1 MATMLVR
8 IEEFTVGSQSWK
20 QYYERF
26 VNWAEVNAVES
37 SKIVRVFLAV
47 IGPSAYNLLKTL
59 TRGADLSKMTLEE
72 FNDLLTDHL
81 DPAPMVV
88 SERYNFYSSR
98 QQVGETIM
106 EFSTRLQSLSSN
118 CDFKDF
124 TDQALRDAFVLGLSD
139 TKQNIRPVLLAERD
153 LTFKRAVE
161 LAQQI
166 TKATDDARRIQT
178 GDHSVFK
185 VKRSETKAS
194 DKSIVCYCCGE
205 SGHTRRACPK
215 RDQACTFCGIRGHV
229 ESVCRKRASSNKHVI
244 SNVNFVSEYFEPFMI
259 DVEIEST
266 KFSIEV
272 DTGSPITIL
281 KSTDFRKLGS
291 ILTPCTTEF
300 VSYTG
305 HRVKLLGMCS
315 VAVALNGRCFRANLY
330 VSESGSSIVG
340 RDWLK
345 QSHVWDSSFQ
355 VKSLEVS
362 KEQIFQEYKEL
373 FSRELGCIRSHVAS
387 VTLKKDA
394 KPIFCR
400 ARPLSHYKRDLV
412 EIELRRMEKLGVIE
426 KVNFSEWAFPIVT
439 PLKKD
444 GEIRVCGDFSA
455 GLNKSI
461 EVDVYPLPR
470 PEELFSRLTGGQLF
484 SVLDVSS
491 AYLQL
496 PVSEESARLLTI
508 NTHKGLY
515 RFKRMPFG
523 LASAPAIW
531 QRVIEEILGDI
542 PMVSVYIDDIIVTG
556 KNRDDHIKSLRLVF
570 DRLLKHGI
578 KLKPEK
584 CKLFSESVE
593 YCGLVVSKDGLSIS
607 KSKVKAL
614 VEMPHPSSLADIR
627 CFCGLA
633 NYYRNYLPNLSET
646 LSPLYE
652 LLKKESKLVW
662 GPVEESA
669 FNHIK
674 EQITNSLVLSHF
686 DPGLEISLSTDASS
700 HGLGAVLSHIL
711 PDGSERPIAFAS
723 RLLSKAERNYSTI
736 EKEGLGIIW
745 AIKKFL
751 HYLEGRHFML
761 CTDHMP
767 LVSLFGGRKGVPL
780 TASARIYRWAIFLS
794 GFTFTVKHKKGI
806 DNAPADAFSRLPIK
820 DEAVGKVS
828 SVDRAIVKH
837 LENLIDPNSIL
848 SLDYETENDE
858 ILRQV
863 REMHLRNWRFY
874 KKSPE
879 LDPYYKLRDEL
890 SLMGKLIIMREKIV
904 VPVAARSYL
913 LKRLH
918 EGHLGFTKTKS
929 LARQCIWWPSI
940 DEDIMRLIENCPI
953 CSLHKRKQPP
963 QVSIKPWV
971 KMTSPLERVYIDF
984 VGPLANKMIFVLVD
998 DFSKWP
1004 EAMVMD
1010 TTTAE
1015 DTIQVLDEIFS
1026 RIGVPREIVSDN
1038 GPQFI
1043 SKTFS
1048 DYLQGEGIIHTR
1060 SPPYHPSTN
1069 GTAERFVQT
1078 LKGSIGNCR
1087 GDKLRW
1093 QVSKFLKSY
1102 RNSEHCT
1109 TKRSPAELLIGRK
1122 IRTLFDNLKPATQLT
1137 RNESF
1142 TCRSLN
1148 IGDTV
1153 LVRFYRSTG
1162 GKWEQGTV
1170 TDILGD
1176 RNYIVYV
1183 NGQYHHRHIDQLI
1196 KQRFKEGKIYNQ
1208 VTRPFALLEPHVEGT
1223 SINDTN
1229 ESLSGSQTSMV
1240 HGSSETSYKKSTTT
1254 TPLSSQ
1260 YTSEEES
1267 FDI

>member
-1 MATMLVR
+1 
-8 IEEFTVGSQSWK
+8 
-20 QYYERF
+20 
-26 VNWAEVNAVES
+26 
-37 SKIVRVFLAV
+37 
-47 IGPSAYNLLKTL
+47 
-59 TRGADLSKMTLEE
+59 
-72 FNDLLTDHL
+72 
-81 DPAPMVV
+81 
-88 SERYNFYSSR
+88 
-98 QQVGETIM
+98 
-106 EFSTRLQSLSSN
+106 
-118 CDFKDF
+118 
-124 TDQALRDAFVLGLSD
+124 
-139 TKQNIRPVLLAERD
+139 
-153 LTFKRAVE
+153 
-161 LAQQI
+161 
-166 TKATDDARRIQT
+166 
-178 GDHSVFK
+178 
-185 VKRSETKAS
+185 
-194 DKSIVCYCCGE
+194 
-205 SGHTRRACPK
+205 
-215 RDQACTFCGIRGHV
+215 
-229 ESVCRKRASSNKHVI
+229 
-244 SNVNFVSEYFEPFMI
+244 
-259 DVEIEST
+259 
-266 KFSIEV
+266 
-272 DTGSPITIL
+272 
-281 KSTDFRKLGS
+281 
-291 ILTPCTTEF
+291 
-300 VSYTG
+300 
-305 HRVKLLGMCS
+305 
-315 VAVALNGRCFRANLY
+315 
-330 VSESGSSIVG
+330 
-340 RDWLK
+340 
-345 QSHVWDSSFQ
+345 
-355 VKSLEVS
+355 
-362 KEQIFQEYKEL
+362 
-373 FSRELGCIRSHVAS
+373 
-387 VTLKKDA
+387 
-394 KPIFCR
+394 
-400 ARPLSHYKRDLV
+400 
-412 EIELRRMEKLGVIE
+412 
-426 KVNFSEWAFPIVT
+426 
-439 PLKKD
+439 
-444 GEIRVCGDFSA
+444 
-455 GLNKSI
+455 
-461 EVDVYPLPR
+461 
-470 PEELFSRLTGGQLF
+470 
-484 SVLDVSS
+484 
-491 AYLQL
+491 
-496 PVSEESARLLTI
+496 
-508 NTHKGLY
+508 
-515 RFKRMPFG
+515 
-523 LASAPAIW
+523 
-531 QRVIEEILGDI
+531 
-542 PMVSVYIDDIIVTG
+542 
-556 KNRDDHIKSLRLVF
+556 
-570 DRLLKHGI
+570 
-578 KLKPEK
+578 
-584 CKLFSESVE
+584 
-593 YCGLVVSKDGLSIS
+593 
-607 KSKVKAL
+607 
-614 VEMPHPSSLADIR
+614 
-627 CFCGLA
+627 
-633 NYYRNYLPNLSET
+633 
-646 LSPLYE
+646 
-652 LLKKESKLVW
+652 
-662 GPVEESA
+662 
-669 FNHIK
+669 
-674 EQITNSLVLSHF
+674 
-686 DPGLEISLSTDASS
+686 
-700 HGLGAVLSHIL
+700 
-711 PDGSERPIAFAS
+711 
-723 RLLSKAERNYSTI
+723 
-736 EKEGLGIIW
+736 
-745 AIKKFL
+745 
-751 HYLEGRHFML
+751 ML

-1109 TKRSPAELLIGRK
+1109 TNRSPTELLICRK
-1122 IRTLFDNLKPATQLT
+1122 IRTFFDNLKPATQLT

-1162 GKWEQGTV
+1162 GKLEQGTV

-1176 RNYIVYV
+1176 RNYILYA

-1196 KQRFKEGKIYNQ
+1196 PYLRPIESFVTTNSSTFVKMSENRRKSLSNEMKKMIFKMVVLEGQQVASVSRILDIPRTTIHTALKKIQPDGTIVESRRGGTTVTKLTPEIERQITQLINDNCTMTTSDIIEKIGITVNETTVWRWLKKLNFSWKMTRPVAVLRNDPTVKSERKSFVEWYQSMTPEYQRNNIIYIDESPFNLQMFRSHGWALVGETPNPVIPTSRGPNVSMILALNSVNIVHCEAIVGRGVNSTILNEFLTKIRETLGTEQIYTIVMDNVRFHHSNPEFYDEYPYEIKYLPRYSPFLNPCEEAFSLIKNQ
-1208 VTRPFALLEPHVEGT
+1208 VRRDSRPTGANDLIQRMRSACATVTGDQLLGFIQH
-1223 SINDTN
+1223 S
-1229 ESLSGSQTSMV
+1229 
-1240 HGSSETSYKKSTTT
+1240 
-1254 TPLSSQ
+1254 
-1260 YTSEEES
+1260 ES
-1267 FDI
+1267 FKNMCLNEEDIPRN